1 MGKIDVKLWIKY
13 HNHPKSHY
21 TDDELRIIRK
31 TDVFIC
37 FLVPTNLLEKRINL
51 EEVRNC
57 SPLKK
62 FNLLSRE
69 SEYFGVPPE
78 VISIK
83 IDELLNENINEIK
96 KEKKEGKIR
105 TLINK
110 IKKH

>member
-1 MGKIDVKLWIKY
+1 MRKIDVKLWIKY

-37 FLVPTNLLEKRINL
+37 FLVPMSSLEKRINL
-51 EEVRNC
+51 EEVRNY
-57 SPLKK
+57 SYLEK

-78 VISIK
+78 VISII
-83 IDELLNENINEIK
+83 IDELLNEIK
-96 KEKKEGKIR
+96 EEKKEGKIR